1 MVRVSAARLIPMDA
15 REIVEG
21 LALTARTAAR
31 TLVATT
37 GDTRRAALRAIADEI
52 DARADEIA
60 AANNLDIE
68 RAKAESMHPQ
78 MQDRLLLTLDRIAGI
93 ARGARQVADLED
105 PLGRILKK
113 STLPNGLELE
123 QITVP
128 FGVIGMV
135 YEARPNVTV
144 DAAVILLMSG
154 NAALLRGSSTADA
167 SNRVLVEVMRSA
179 LAKTSISPD
188 VIQLVPS
195 DDRATVKALLTA
207 RGKVDLV
214 IPRGS
219 AALIRMVVD
228 EATVPTIETGAGVC
242 HVYVDAA
249 ADLQKALPIV
259 MNSKTHRPSVCNA
272 AETVLIHKGVAEK
285 FLPTLLQSLHGAG
298 VLLHC
303 DEATEKVAQSLS
315 IDTTRATAE
324 NWGTEYGV
332 LEINVGVVD
341 SLESAID
348 HIATFGTQHT
358 EAIVTEDKE
367 SARKFIAMSDCAAVM
382 VNASTRFT
390 DGEQMGFG
398 AEIGI
403 SNQKL
408 HARGPMGL
416 EAMTTTTWV
425 VTGTGQIR
433 S

>member
-1 MVRVSAARLIPMDA
+1 MDA
-15 REIVEG
+15 TAIVEG

-31 TLVATT
+31 TLVVAS
-37 GDTRRAALRAIADEI
+37 GDQRRQALLAIADEI
-52 DARADEIA
+52 DARTDEIIL
-60 AANNLDIE
+60 ANARDLE
-68 RAKAESMHPQ
+68 RAKADLMHPQ
-78 MQDRLLLTLDRIAGI
+78 MQDRLLLTRERIAGI
-93 ARGARQVADLED
+93 ARGARQVAALED
-105 PLGRILKK
+105 PLGRVLKK
-113 STLPNGLELE
+113 STLANGLELE
-123 QITVP
+123 QISVP
-128 FGVIGMV
+128 FGVVGMV

-154 NAALLRGSSTADA
+154 NAALLRGSSTAEA
-167 SNRVLVEVMRSA
+167 SNQILIDVMRAA
-179 LAKTSISPD
+179 LSKTSISPD

-195 DDRATVKALLTA
+195 HDRATVQALLTA

-219 AALIRMVVD
+219 ASLIRMVVD

-242 HVYVDAA
+242 HVYVDAS
-249 ADLQKALPIV
+249 ADLVKALPIV
-259 MNSKTHRPSVCNA
+259 LNSKTHRPSVCNA
-272 AETVLIHKGVAEK
+272 AETVLLHKSIAQS
-285 FLPTLLQSLHGAG
+285 FLPTLLKSLHDAG
-298 VLLHC
+298 VVLHV
-303 DEATEKVAQSLS
+303 DATTEAVAKSLN
-315 IDTTRATAE
+315 IDVTQATAE

-332 LEINVGVVD
+332 LEMNVGVVD
-341 SLESAID
+341 SLDDAVN
-348 HIATFGTQHT
+348 HIATYGTQHT

-367 SARKFIAMSDCAAVM
+367 SARRFIAMSDCAAVM

-416 EAMTTTTWV
+416 EAMTTTTWI

>member
-1 MVRVSAARLIPMDA
+1 MDA

-21 LALTARTAAR
+21 LALSARTAAR

-37 GDTRRAALRAIADEI
+37 GEQRRQALLAIADEI
-52 DARADEIA
+52 DARTDEII
-60 AANNLDIE
+60 AANNRDIE
-68 RAKAESMHPQ
+68 RAKADSMHPQ
-78 MQDRLLLTLDRIAGI
+78 MQDRLLLTRERIAGI
-93 ARGARQVADLED
+93 ASGARQVAALAD

-123 QITVP
+123 QMTVP

-167 SNRVLVEVMRSA
+167 SNKVLIDVMRSA
-179 LAKTSISPD
+179 LAKTAISPD

-195 DDRATVKALLTA
+195 DDRATVQALLTA

-249 ADLQKALPIV
+249 ADLAKALPIV

-272 AETVLIHKGVAEK
+272 AETVLVHKSVAEK
-285 FLPTLLQSLHGAG
+285 FLPTLLTSLHNAG

-303 DEATEKVAQSLS
+303 DQTAATVAQSLA
-315 IDTTRATAE
+315 IDFTRATE
-324 NWGTEYGV
+324 QNWGTEYGV
-332 LEINVGVVD
+332 LEMNVGVVD

-367 SARKFIAMSDCAAVM
+367 SARRFIAMSDCAAVM

-416 EAMTTTTWV
+416 EAMTTTTWI
-425 VTGTGQIR
+425 VTGSGQIR